1 MRIISGSEKGR
12 KLKTLEGE
20 HTRPT
25 AEKVKEALFS
35 IIQFE
40 IEGRRVLDLFAGSG
54 QLGLEALSRGARECV
69 FVDNDKAAMQIIREN
84 AEKCRMTEKCRFFQ
98 TDYVTALKRPGEKYD
113 IIIMDPP
120 YKSGFHQNALEIIS
134 GFDML
139 AINGIIIVETEVGTE
154 LPESI
159 GSLNK
164 LREYRYGRTMLTT
177 YRRDGD

>member
-1 MRIISGSEKGR
+1 MRIISGSERGR
-12 KLKTLEGE
+12 RLKTPEGE

-69 FVDNDKAAMQIIREN
+69 FVDNDKAAMQLIRDN
-84 AEKCRMTEKCRFFQ
+84 AEKCRFTDKSKFFQ
-98 TDYVTALKRPGEKYD
+98 TDYTTALKRPGEKYD
-113 IIIMDPP
+113 IIIIDPP
-120 YKSGFHQNALEIIS
+120 YKSGFHKKALELIS
-134 GFDML
+134 GFDIL
-139 AINGIIIVETEVGTE
+139 SINGIIIVETEVETE

-159 GSLNK
+159 GAISK
-164 LREYRYGRTMLTT
+164 LREYQYSRTKLTT